1 MSHYFI
7 GIKVHS
13 EISEKLMNWQ
23 SILRDAM
30 NYKDWTAKEDLHVT
44 LKFLGSCSDETVERY
59 VQRLKNES
67 WPSDYS
73 LTVGPAGG
81 FGDRQR
87 PRVFHAQVQRAPSLM
102 ETKEKVD
109 SIGEELGFQKEN
121 REFNPHITLAKKEAE
136 GVSPLM
142 EASKESVL
150 FETYEMVVT
159 EFSFFRIHPG
169 KHPKYETVTTIKGG
183 QII

>member
-23 SILRDAM
+23 SILRETM
-30 NYKDWTAKEDLHVT
+30 NYKDWTAKADLHVT
-44 LKFLGSCSDETVERY
+44 LKFLGSCSDERIERY

-67 WPSDYS
+67 WPSEYS
-73 LTVGPAGG
+73 LTVGPAGC
-81 FGDRQR
+81 FGDQER
-87 PRVFHAQVQRAPSLM
+87 PRVFHAQVEKAPSLL

-109 SIGEELGFQKEN
+109 GIGEKLGFQKEK
-121 REFNPHITLAKKEAE
+121 REFNPHITLAKKQAE

-142 EASKESVL
+142 EASEASTL
-150 FETYEMVVT
+150 FETYEMVVN
-159 EFSFFRIHPG
+159 EFSIFRIHPG
-169 KHPKYETVTTIKGG
+169 KHPKYETVATIKGG
-183 QII
+183 QKI